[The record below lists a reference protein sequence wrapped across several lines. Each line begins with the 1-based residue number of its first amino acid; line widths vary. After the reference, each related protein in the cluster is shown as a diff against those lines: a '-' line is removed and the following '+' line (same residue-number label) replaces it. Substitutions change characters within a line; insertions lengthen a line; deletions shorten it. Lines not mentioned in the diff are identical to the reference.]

1 MDTISNLG
9 SNHLVLK
16 SLREN
21 GRTYYVLCV
30 VSKDL
35 IVRLSN
41 GLEVP
46 VVFFF
51 LNGPW
56 FSLVPTEF
64 TKVWATATFDAYQ
77 TDDH

>member
-46 VVFFF
+46 VVVFF
-51 LNGPW
+51 LKR
-56 FSLVPTEF
+56 SLVVFSRP
-64 TKVWATATFDAYQ
+64 Y
-77 TDDH
+77 